1 MQKKTIMYAYE
12 YGIRNFDKKY
22 QPFPNITVFNDKIE
36 ILDENNTATTGFG
49 IYQEITLLEDT
60 NKAELKESGTI
71 YPAIV
76 VEDYLI
82 PQEVFLNTEEQRRVD
97 QLNREFDV
105 FLFETKFFIHIPESN
120 VLDEVVITAQGIG
133 RKTKFPPRLTELNDE
148 LNQKKTSIVLFIS
161 NDGVKLERAY
171 QKTTD
176 ILHNELVLFIEKN
189 DKYNLFGSVI
199 RIRSGNSISQNADL
213 PFKDITKLAR
223 VYDLD
228 VSRGA
233 VLEVLQDHLQ
243 DKSSN
248 FYFIRKALLWGSR
261 VSKIP
266 VNFAL
271 GKIADAMDE
280 VSKAIENNLKIGD
293 NYYKAYDQEG
303 NISKTYTPIL
313 PGFNLIQTA
322 DKANENADNEQVFIQ
337 FTKILNVLEAQIQ
350 RGVDALQIDS
360 LKKYIKRRLRV
371 LFDVIK
377 EAKGFIKD
385 IIGQAIEFIKTSFV
399 FINAFLVG
407 IINSLVDVVKGIF
420 DIISLICKAV
430 VGLNNVQQNT
440 LENPSS
446 QFSLFMEMFEN
457 ALETTVKLFT
467 LKNIKATFVFMGKL
481 FVRFITSPPS
491 INITGDSLGYGI
503 GYLIGFIVEEVVF
516 GILTGGAKTVGTALQ
531 LAVKSYASLAKGA
544 YKAVRKTVT
553 MSVDTFLSLIAV
565 IRKKLEDFP
574 KILKDLEKWLND
586 VLAFVKAEAAV
597 GAKFQGLF
605 SLDPLSAVAIRKL
618 GKKTIEELGKVGVKF
633 GKNPETLK
641 YEIQYKGLI
650 IQSFEKEKD
659 LVKELSE
666 IIKKKE
672 DDLLKY
678 LDEQI
683 SFRKSQIDLLEDWD
697 KIQIS
702 GRGRRRGQRLK
713 KADIRLI
720 SKKLDELGV
729 ELELHSVN
737 SSEVIKGFFLSKG
750 RSVKMPKS
758 AAAIFI
764 TDGVKMKIV
773 LRKGATIYEFF
784 HEFMHFRHAKEL
796 GLKRYLKLGGKGTSG
811 ELIKETF
818 VFNKLINNRNYLTKE
833 EIEHALWYIN
843 ERIRSVFGK
852 DPVIPSFSLDDIPTV
867 RKQIDINKIINKK

>member
-36 ILDENNTATTGFG
+36 ILDENNTATSGFG

-82 PQEVFLNTEEQRRVD
+82 PQEVFLNTEEQKRVD

-176 ILHNELVLFIEKN
+176 ILDNEIVLFIEKN
-189 DKYNLFGSVI
+189 DTYNLFGSVI

-228 VSRGA
+228 VSSGA

-261 VSKIP
+261 VSKVP

-280 VSKAIENNLKIGD
+280 VSQAIENNLKIGD

-313 PGFNLIQTA
+313 PGFNLIQTV
-322 DKANENADNEQVFIQ
+322 DKANENTDNEQVFIQ
-337 FTKILNVLEAQIQ
+337 FTKILNALEAQIQ

-467 LKNIKATFVFMGKL
+467 LKNIKATFVFIGKL

-531 LAVKSYASLAKGA
+531 LAIKSYTTLAKGA

-553 MSVDTFLSLIAV
+553 MSVDTFLSFIAF

-574 KILKDLEKWLND
+574 KMLKDLEKWLND
-586 VLAFVKAEAAV
+586 VLQVGKKLDAYAQFTRGLIKALDDLGIDIARILINGTDKAV
-597 GAKFQGLF
+597 VTQYGNVIYEGSFQNFFNALTDFNKKIGVDRNKLKRRLDEIASGLNEEMLSILKKKKLKVERKSRATKTLDVVDNAGNIVFRGIPEDIPKF
-605 SLDPLSAVAIRKL
+605 LDFINKPLAERRKL
-618 GKKTIEELGKVGVKF
+618 ISVMQEGLRGKTTKYNPTKTLDKGYDIPVSKSGTSPDFDGLTEYLYQGNAKF
-633 GKNPETLK
+633 GKVKIKITGSRDADFSQANKLMGLDEIPEGFTWHHLDDLD
-641 YEIQYKGLI
+641 ENLEGILQ
-650 IQSFEKEKD
+650 
-659 LVKELSE
+659 LVKSTIHTATYKHFGSAKQLQELLD
-666 IIKKKE
+666 IKK
-672 DDLLKY
+672 Y
-678 LDEQI
+678 L
-683 SFRKSQIDLLEDWD
+683 
-697 KIQIS
+697 
-702 GRGRRRGQRLK
+702 
-713 KADIRLI
+713 
-720 SKKLDELGV
+720 
-729 ELELHSVN
+729 
-737 SSEVIKGFFLSKG
+737 
-750 RSVKMPKS
+750 
-758 AAAIFI
+758 
-764 TDGVKMKIV
+764 
-773 LRKGATIYEFF
+773 
-784 HEFMHFRHAKEL
+784 
-796 GLKRYLKLGGKGTSG
+796 
-811 ELIKETF
+811 
-818 VFNKLINNRNYLTKE
+818 
-833 EIEHALWYIN
+833 
-843 ERIRSVFGK
+843 
-852 DPVIPSFSLDDIPTV
+852 
-867 RKQIDINKIINKK
+867 